1 MSGQQ
6 VDGAFPR
13 LNASML
19 HAGNWDQTIVS
30 LVGKAVTFDGQETLE
45 FECVDGGKVQVQVTP
60 DFPFSPGMAMEIMGA
75 ANDDKTV
82 QHFISRELGEDFDF
96 ANYNQL
102 VSKVLTNPKYADL
115 FGISS

>member
-60 DFPFSPGMAMEIMGA
+60 DFPFTPGMAMEIMGA

-82 QHFISRELGEDFDF
+82 QVCGF
-96 ANYNQL
+96 Y
-102 VSKVLTNPKYADL
+102 VL
-115 FGISS
+115 FW